1 MRRKRLREL
10 SKDYYNS
17 YKNVNIVMF
26 KPGDL
31 VMKFNTLAKE
41 NFSKKISYR

>member
-17 YKNVNIVMF
+17 YKNVNIVIF

-31 VMKFNTLAKE
+31 VIKFNTLGKE
-41 NFSKKISYR
+41 SFLKQISYR